1 MKLLDI
7 KIIKPL
13 KMAPL
18 DSKYWK
24 LTDDFAVNFVTDE
37 GIYKLYLKAGWITD
51 LRSGSDA
58 INCIVPKWGNELYV
72 ATVLFHDA
80 CWSGNLSRELSND
93 FLRQGMV
100 LSGEVGTLRASLAY
114 YAVSKFGRYYNM
126 DEELPEPYMINR
138 MFEKITIEDK

>member
-24 LTDDFAVNFVTDE
+24 LTDDFAVNVVTDE

-114 YAVSKFGRYYNM
+114 YAVSKFGRYYDM
-126 DEELPEPYMINR
+126 DEELPEPYTTNR
-138 MFEKITIEDK
+138 MFERLTIEDK